1 MTVKQLID
9 MSCAYAGI
17 SKADLARNAGWS
29 PQTLSNRINT
39 GKFSMEDWEK
49 LGKAMG
55 WWNSPTES
63 ASSDPGSLFIL
74 WPQVGHPRCGF
85 FLWIGC

>member
-9 MSCAYAGI
+9 MACAYSGM

-49 LGKAMG
+49 IGEALG
-55 WWNSPTES
+55 
-63 ASSDPGSLFIL
+63 ASVKIVIEFPDGKRIE
-74 WPQVGHPRCGF
+74 
-85 FLWIGC
+85 

>member
-9 MSCAYAGI
+9 MACAYSGM

-49 LGKAMG
+49 IGNALGATVKIVIEFQDG
-55 WWNSPTES
+55 KRIE
-63 ASSDPGSLFIL
+63 
-74 WPQVGHPRCGF
+74 
-85 FLWIGC
+85 

>member
-9 MSCAYAGI
+9 MACAYSGM
-17 SKADLARNAGWS
+17 SKAELARNAGWS

-49 LGKAMG
+49 IGNAMG
-55 WWNSPTES
+55 ATIKIVIEFPDGKRIE
-63 ASSDPGSLFIL
+63 
-74 WPQVGHPRCGF
+74 
-85 FLWIGC
+85 

>member
-9 MSCAYAGI
+9 MACAYSGM

-39 GKFSMEDWEK
+39 GKFSMEE
-49 LGKAMG
+49 
-55 WWNSPTES
+55 
-63 ASSDPGSLFIL
+63 
-74 WPQVGHPRCGF
+74 
-85 FLWIGC
+85 

>member
-9 MSCAYAGI
+9 MACAYSGM

-29 PQTLSNRINT
+29 PQTLSNRLNT

-49 LGKAMG
+49 IGNALGATVKIVIEFPDG
-55 WWNSPTES
+55 KRIE
-63 ASSDPGSLFIL
+63 
-74 WPQVGHPRCGF
+74 
-85 FLWIGC
+85 

>member
-1 MTVKQLID
+1 MPVKQLID
-9 MSCAYAGI
+9 MACAYSGM

-49 LGKAMG
+49 IGNALG
-55 WWNSPTES
+55 
-63 ASSDPGSLFIL
+63 ASVKIVIEFPDGKRIE
-74 WPQVGHPRCGF
+74 
-85 FLWIGC
+85 

>member
-9 MSCAYAGI
+9 MACAYSGM

-49 LGKAMG
+49 IGNALGATVKIVIEFPDG
-55 WWNSPTES
+55 KRIE
-63 ASSDPGSLFIL
+63 
-74 WPQVGHPRCGF
+74 
-85 FLWIGC
+85 

>member
-9 MSCAYAGI
+9 MACAYSGM

-39 GKFSMEDWEK
+39 GKFSMEDWETIGNA
-49 LGKAMG
+49 LGATVKIVIEFPDG
-55 WWNSPTES
+55 KRIE
-63 ASSDPGSLFIL
+63 
-74 WPQVGHPRCGF
+74 
-85 FLWIGC
+85 

>member
-9 MSCAYAGI
+9 MACAYSCM

-49 LGKAMG
+49 IGNALG
-55 WWNSPTES
+55 
-63 ASSDPGSLFIL
+63 ASVKIVIEFPDGKRIE
-74 WPQVGHPRCGF
+74 
-85 FLWIGC
+85 

>member
-9 MSCAYAGI
+9 MACAYSGM

-49 LGKAMG
+49 IGDALG
-55 WWNSPTES
+55 
-63 ASSDPGSLFIL
+63 ASVKIVIEFPDGKRIE
-74 WPQVGHPRCGF
+74 
-85 FLWIGC
+85 

>member
-9 MSCAYAGI
+9 MACAYSGM

-39 GKFSMEDWEK
+39 GKYSMEDWEK
-49 LGKAMG
+49 IGNALG
-55 WWNSPTES
+55 
-63 ASSDPGSLFIL
+63 ASVKIVIEFPDGKRIE
-74 WPQVGHPRCGF
+74 
-85 FLWIGC
+85 

>member
-55 WWNSPTES
+55 ATVKIVVEFPDGKRIE
-63 ASSDPGSLFIL
+63 
-74 WPQVGHPRCGF
+74 
-85 FLWIGC
+85 

>member
-9 MSCAYAGI
+9 MACAYSGM

-29 PQTLSNRINT
+29 PQTLSNRLNT

-49 LGKAMG
+49 IGSALGATVKIVIEFPDG
-55 WWNSPTES
+55 NRIE
-63 ASSDPGSLFIL
+63 
-74 WPQVGHPRCGF
+74 
-85 FLWIGC
+85 

>member
-49 LGKAMG
+49 LGKAMAATIKVVVEFPDG
-55 WWNSPTES
+55 KRIE
-63 ASSDPGSLFIL
+63 
-74 WPQVGHPRCGF
+74 
-85 FLWIGC
+85 

>member
-9 MSCAYAGI
+9 MACAYSGM

-49 LGKAMG
+49 IGNALG
-55 WWNSPTES
+55 
-63 ASSDPGSLFIL
+63 ASVKIVIELKKEKRIE
-74 WPQVGHPRCGF
+74 
-85 FLWIGC
+85 

>member
-9 MSCAYAGI
+9 MACAYSGM

-49 LGKAMG
+49 IGNALG
-55 WWNSPTES
+55 
-63 ASSDPGSLFIL
+63 ASVKIVIELQKGKRIE
-74 WPQVGHPRCGF
+74 
-85 FLWIGC
+85 

>member
-9 MSCAYAGI
+9 MACAYSGM

-49 LGKAMG
+49 IGNALG
-55 WWNSPTES
+55 
-63 ASSDPGSLFIL
+63 ASVKIVIQFPDGKRIE
-74 WPQVGHPRCGF
+74 
-85 FLWIGC
+85 

>member
-49 LGKAMG
+49 IGNALGATVKIVIEFPDG
-55 WWNSPTES
+55 KRIE
-63 ASSDPGSLFIL
+63 
-74 WPQVGHPRCGF
+74 
-85 FLWIGC
+85 

>member
-9 MSCAYAGI
+9 MACAYSSM

-49 LGKAMG
+49 IGNALGATVKIVIEFPDG
-55 WWNSPTES
+55 KRIE
-63 ASSDPGSLFIL
+63 
-74 WPQVGHPRCGF
+74 
-85 FLWIGC
+85 

>member
-9 MSCAYAGI
+9 MACAYSGM

-29 PQTLSNRINT
+29 PQTLFNRINT

-49 LGKAMG
+49 IGNALG
-55 WWNSPTES
+55 
-63 ASSDPGSLFIL
+63 ASVKIVIEFPDGKRIE
-74 WPQVGHPRCGF
+74 
-85 FLWIGC
+85 

>member
-9 MSCAYAGI
+9 MACAYSGM

-49 LGKAMG
+49 IGNALG
-55 WWNSPTES
+55 
-63 ASSDPGSLFIL
+63 ASIKIVIEFPDGKRIE
-74 WPQVGHPRCGF
+74 
-85 FLWIGC
+85 

>member
-9 MSCAYAGI
+9 MACAYSGM

-49 LGKAMG
+49 IGNALGATVKIVIQFPDG
-55 WWNSPTES
+55 KRIE
-63 ASSDPGSLFIL
+63 
-74 WPQVGHPRCGF
+74 
-85 FLWIGC
+85 

>member
-9 MSCAYAGI
+9 MAFAYSGM

-49 LGKAMG
+49 IGNALG
-55 WWNSPTES
+55 
-63 ASSDPGSLFIL
+63 ASVKIVIEFPDGKRIE
-74 WPQVGHPRCGF
+74 
-85 FLWIGC
+85 

>member
-9 MSCAYAGI
+9 MACAYSGM

-29 PQTLSNRINT
+29 PQPLSNRINT

-49 LGKAMG
+49 IGNALGATVKIVIEFPHG
-55 WWNSPTES
+55 KRIE
-63 ASSDPGSLFIL
+63 
-74 WPQVGHPRCGF
+74 
-85 FLWIGC
+85 

>member
-9 MSCAYAGI
+9 MACAYSGM

-49 LGKAMG
+49 IGNALRASVKIVIEVPDGKRI
-55 WWNSPTES
+55 E
-63 ASSDPGSLFIL
+63 
-74 WPQVGHPRCGF
+74 
-85 FLWIGC
+85 

>member
-9 MSCAYAGI
+9 MACAYSGM
-17 SKADLARNAGWS
+17 SKAELARNAGWS

-49 LGKAMG
+49 IGNAMG
-55 WWNSPTES
+55 ATVKIVIEFPDGKRIE
-63 ASSDPGSLFIL
+63 
-74 WPQVGHPRCGF
+74 
-85 FLWIGC
+85 

>member
-9 MSCAYAGI
+9 MACAYSGM

-39 GKFSMEDWEK
+39 GKFSMEDWAIIGNA
-49 LGKAMG
+49 LGATIKIVIEFPDG
-55 WWNSPTES
+55 KKIE
-63 ASSDPGSLFIL
+63 
-74 WPQVGHPRCGF
+74 
-85 FLWIGC
+85 

>member
-9 MSCAYAGI
+9 MACAYSGM

-39 GKFSMEDWEK
+39 GKFSVEDWEK
-49 LGKAMG
+49 IGNALG
-55 WWNSPTES
+55 
-63 ASSDPGSLFIL
+63 ASVKIVIEFPDGKRIE
-74 WPQVGHPRCGF
+74 
-85 FLWIGC
+85 

>member
-17 SKADLARNAGWS
+17 SKADLARNVGWS

-55 WWNSPTES
+55 ATIKVVVEF
-63 ASSDPGSLFIL
+63 SDGKRIE
-74 WPQVGHPRCGF
+74 
-85 FLWIGC
+85 

>member
-9 MSCAYAGI
+9 MACAYSGM

-49 LGKAMG
+49 IGNSLG
-55 WWNSPTES
+55 
-63 ASSDPGSLFIL
+63 ASVKIVIEFPDGKRIE
-74 WPQVGHPRCGF
+74 
-85 FLWIGC
+85 

>member
-9 MSCAYAGI
+9 MACAYSGM

-49 LGKAMG
+49 IGHALGATVKIVIEFPDG
-55 WWNSPTES
+55 KRIE
-63 ASSDPGSLFIL
+63 
-74 WPQVGHPRCGF
+74 
-85 FLWIGC
+85 

>member
-9 MSCAYAGI
+9 MACAYSGM

-49 LGKAMG
+49 IGNALG
-55 WWNSPTES
+55 
-63 ASSDPGSLFIL
+63 ASVKIVIEFPDGKRIE
-74 WPQVGHPRCGF
+74 
-85 FLWIGC
+85 

>member
-9 MSCAYAGI
+9 MACAYSGM

-49 LGKAMG
+49 IGNALGAAVKIVIEFPDG
-55 WWNSPTES
+55 KRIE
-63 ASSDPGSLFIL
+63 
-74 WPQVGHPRCGF
+74 
-85 FLWIGC
+85 